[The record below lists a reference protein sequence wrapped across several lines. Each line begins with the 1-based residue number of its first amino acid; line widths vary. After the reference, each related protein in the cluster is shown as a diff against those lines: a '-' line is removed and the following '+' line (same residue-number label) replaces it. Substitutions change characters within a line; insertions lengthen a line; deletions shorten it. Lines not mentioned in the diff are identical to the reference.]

1 MKKQQSQKNSK
12 PLSFAELQVL
22 HGEELS
28 TKIIDRATPSH
39 ALLDEIDRIDVE
51 STEHRELVVTSR
63 IKAALTSEH
72 GSIDSNVSLTEG
84 HRYASVKSL
93 FGKVYA
99 QTLIT
104 DEIVSD
110 AHIDIKEEFIRL
122 ASDDF
127 LNVLVEQL
135 LYGDESRTNG
145 IQRLR
150 GVLDTRIDKANGF
163 SEAFKDDD
171 ERHQDFYKV
180 IKTGSSGSF
189 GANAAAIKAHF
200 SAVKK
205 SLPSKYKRNAKWYM
219 NADTFEELE
228 QVADSTGQSLL
239 IRWGRPVYG
248 GEETFL
254 MLGHPIV
261 IIDQMNP
268 SEANGTPVMFGDLRA
283 AIKVLDLKGKSSY
296 FTTDKVT
303 VKGATVAYLD
313 SRYGEIMQ
321 ANDALRVS
329 LQAA

>member
-1 MKKQQSQKNSK
+1 MKKQQSQKNK
-12 PLSFAELQVL
+12 EPLSFAQLQVL

-63 IKAALTSEH
+63 IKAALTGEH

-84 HRYASVKSL
+84 HRYTSVKSL

-110 AHIDIKEEFIRL
+110 SHIEIAEEFIRL
-122 ASDDF
+122 ASEDF
-127 LNVLVEQL
+127 LNMFVEQL
-135 LYGDESRTNG
+135 LYGDESKANG

-150 GVLDTRIDKANGF
+150 GVLEARIDKASDF
-163 SEAFKDDD
+163 SEALKEDD

-180 IKTGSSGSF
+180 VKTGTNGSF
-189 GANAAAIKAHF
+189 GANAAAVKAHF

-254 MLGHPIV
+254 MLGHPIA

-268 SEANGTPVMFGDLRA
+268 SEANGTPVMFGDLRS
-283 AIKVLDLKGKSSY
+283 AIKVLDLKGEGSY

-303 VKGATVAYLD
+303 VKGATIAYID

>member
-1 MKKQQSQKNSK
+1 M
-12 PLSFAELQVL
+12 
-22 HGEELS
+22 
-28 TKIIDRATPSH
+28 
-39 ALLDEIDRIDVE
+39 LD
-51 STEHRELVVTSR
+51 
-63 IKAALTSEH
+63 A
-72 GSIDSNVSLTEG
+72 
-84 HRYASVKSL
+84 
-93 FGKVYA
+93 
-99 QTLIT
+99 
-104 DEIVSD
+104 
-110 AHIDIKEEFIRL
+110 
-122 ASDDF
+122 
-127 LNVLVEQL
+127 
-135 LYGDESRTNG
+135 
-145 IQRLR
+145 
-150 GVLDTRIDKANGF
+150 RIDKANGF

-228 QVADSTGQSLL
+228 LVADSTGQSLL
-239 IRWGRPVYG
+239 IRWGRSVYG

-283 AIKVLDLKGKSSY
+283 AIKVLDLKGEGSY

-303 VKGATVAYLD
+303 VKGATIAYID
-313 SRYGEIMQ
+313 SRYGEIIQ

-329 LQAA
+329 LQAS